1 MTINRGPASNN
12 PQQIAVKACPKWFY
26 DEVEEDLQGL
36 ANTLKQLDVKVNRPT
51 PFDQDAMNQDGLNT
65 RSRLFDIREGK
76 LYRKD

>member
-1 MTINRGPASNN
+1 MSPC
-12 PQQIAVKACPKWFY
+12 QI
-26 DEVEEDLQGL
+26 
-36 ANTLKQLDVKVNRPT
+36 TR